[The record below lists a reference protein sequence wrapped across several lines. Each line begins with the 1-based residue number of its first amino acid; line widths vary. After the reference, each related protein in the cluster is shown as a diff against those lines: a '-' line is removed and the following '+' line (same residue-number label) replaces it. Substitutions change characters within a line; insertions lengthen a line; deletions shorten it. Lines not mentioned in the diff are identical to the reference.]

1 MNQLDAKIIPNV
13 NTDPVLVLIGSQTVS
28 TAMINI
34 EAHTVCMHPPTKNLT
49 PTYIR

>member
-1 MNQLDAKIIPNV
+1 MIPKV
-13 NTDPVLVLIGSQTVS
+13 NTAPVLVLIGSHTVS

-34 EAHTVCMHPPTKNLT
+34 AAHTVCMHPPTKNRT